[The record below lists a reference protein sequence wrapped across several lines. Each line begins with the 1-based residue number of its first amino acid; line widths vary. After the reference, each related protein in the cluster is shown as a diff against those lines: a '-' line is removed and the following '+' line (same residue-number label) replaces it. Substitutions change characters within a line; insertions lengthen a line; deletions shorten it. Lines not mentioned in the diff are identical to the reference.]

1 MFVLLVCEVRRMLRS
16 PRFLIFT
23 VGLPLVYFLIFSGIY
38 AQGPDGRDDPTTIIA
53 LMVMMA
59 VFGAISA
66 SISVGGR
73 VAGERSIGW
82 NRQLRLTPLPGW
94 GYLAAKAASA
104 MIVALPALLLVFVV
118 AVLVKGVELDAVT
131 WLRLV
136 LAAWLGVLPFAAVG
150 LLVGMAA
157 TSDSAQSMSTVA
169 MLLFSILG
177 GVLIPAQVLP
187 ATMVAIA
194 KFLPS
199 YWLVAETMGQ
209 AFGAGVDLQGVLVPA
224 AWLVVAGALVAVRY
238 RRDALRV

>member
-1 MFVLLVCEVRRMLRS
+1 MGFLLASEVRRMFRS
-16 PRFLIFT
+16 PRFVIFT

-38 AQGPDGRDDPTTIIA
+38 AQGDGPDRAATVVA

-59 VFGAISA
+59 AFGAISA

-73 VAGERSIGW
+73 VANERGIGW

-104 MIVALPALLLVFVV
+104 MIVVLPALLLVFVV
-118 AVLVKGVELDAVT
+118 AALVKGVDLDAGT
-131 WLRLV
+131 WLRVL
-136 LAAWLGVLPFAAVG
+136 LAAWLGVLPFTAVG
-150 LLVGMAA
+150 LLIGMAA
-157 TSDSAQSMSTVA
+157 TPDSAQSMSTVT

-187 ATMVAIA
+187 GAWVAVA
-194 KFLPS
+194 KLLPS
-199 YWLVAETMGQ
+199 YWIVAQTMGQ
-209 AFGAGVDLQGVLVPA
+209 AFGSGVDGEGVVVALT
-224 AWLVVAGALVAVRY
+224 WLVVVGALVAVRY

>member
-1 MFVLLVCEVRRMLRS
+1 MGVLLASEVRRMFRS
-16 PRFLIFT
+16 PRFVIFT

-38 AQGPDGRDDPTTIIA
+38 AQGDGPDRAAAVVA

-59 VFGAISA
+59 AFGAISA

-73 VAGERSIGW
+73 VANERGIGW

-94 GYLAAKAASA
+94 GYLAAKAAAA
-104 MIVALPALLLVFVV
+104 MIVVLPALLLVFVV
-118 AVLVKGVELDAVT
+118 AALVKGVDLDAGT
-131 WLRLV
+131 WLRVL
-136 LAAWLGVLPFAAVG
+136 LAAWLGVLPFTAIG
-150 LLVGMAA
+150 LFIGMAA
-157 TSDSAQSMSTVA
+157 TPDSAQSMSTVT

-187 ATMVAIA
+187 GGWVAVA

-199 YWLVAETMGQ
+199 YWIVAQTMGQ
-209 AFGAGVDLQGVLVPA
+209 AFGTGIDGQGVLIA
-224 AWLVVAGALVAVRY
+224 LAWLVVVGALGAVRY